1 MRRVSRVFQTI
12 SWKNVRGLKCFDGV
26 RSLKER
32 GNLRLSTGLDE
43 TGFVIRR
50 GILTPQAA
58 GEKENTATSAA
69 FAVKMRT

>member
-1 MRRVSRVFQTI
+1 MRRVSRVFHTI

-43 TGFVIRR
+43 TGFVIRHGSFNSASRWRKGKDRDIR
-50 GILTPQAA
+50 GLR
-58 GEKENTATSAA
+58 G
-69 FAVKMRT
+69 